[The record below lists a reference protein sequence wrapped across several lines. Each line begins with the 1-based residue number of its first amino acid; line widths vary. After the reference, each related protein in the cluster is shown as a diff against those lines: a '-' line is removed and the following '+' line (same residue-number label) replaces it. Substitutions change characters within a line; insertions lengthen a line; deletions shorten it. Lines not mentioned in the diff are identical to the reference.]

1 MIKAVI
7 FDMDGVLIEAKNWH
21 YESLNKALRLFGY
34 EISRYE
40 HLTTYD
46 GLPTRQKLDML
57 TVERGLPSELHAFI
71 NEMKQV
77 YTMDMVHTQCSPR
90 FVHEYALAKLKAND
104 YKIAVAS
111 NSIRSTIDLMM
122 RKAGLMDY
130 LDFFLSNQDVIKGK
144 PDPEIY
150 QKAITR
156 LGLQPDECLVVEDH
170 ENGIRAA
177 MASGAYVLTVEH
189 VDEVNYQNIIR
200 RISEINANEVSA

>member
-21 YESLNKALRLFGY
+21 YEALNKALLMFGY

-46 GLPTRQKLDML
+46 GLPTRQKLEML
-57 TVERGLPSELHAFI
+57 TVERGLPSELHPFI

-77 YTMDMVHTQCSPR
+77 FTMDMVHTHCSPR
-90 FVHEYALAKLKAND
+90 FAQEYALAKLKASG

-111 NSIRSTIDLMM
+111 NSIRSTIELMM
-122 RKAGLMDY
+122 KKSGLVEY
-130 LDFFLSNQDVIKGK
+130 LDFFLSNQDVLKGK

-150 QKAITR
+150 EKAVAK
-156 LGLQPDECLVVEDH
+156 LGLHPRECLVVEDH

-177 MASGAYVLTVEH
+177 LAAGAHVLSVEH
-189 VDEVNYQNIIR
+189 VEDVTHESIMR
-200 RISEINANEVSA
+200 RILEINASGMMA